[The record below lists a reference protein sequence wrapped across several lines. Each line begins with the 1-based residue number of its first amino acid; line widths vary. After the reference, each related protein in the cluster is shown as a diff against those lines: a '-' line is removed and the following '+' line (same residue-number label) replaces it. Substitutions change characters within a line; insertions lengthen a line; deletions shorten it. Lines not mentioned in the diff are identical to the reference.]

1 MFDVGIG
8 AFDGAEVYK
17 LVGNFLLHKLSEKY
31 ERKNL
36 ALYRDD
42 GIALF
47 KNVNRPG
54 SEKIKKRFCK
64 LFIDD
69 LELTIQCN
77 RKVVNILDNTL
88 NLKNSTYRPYCP
100 YLNTESNHL
109 NIKQLPKSVEL
120 RLSQLSAKKEILKN
134 SVTPC
139 NETLTKAGYKH
150 NMRFQKSITQN
161 TTTNKNRKSN
171 IIRFNPPYSANVVT
185 KV

>member
-88 NLKNSTYRPYCP
+88 NFKK
-100 YLNTESNHL
+100 L
-109 NIKQLPKSVEL
+109 NIPSLLSISHHKIQSSKHQAAAKISRIKIIPVIGKERNIKEL
-120 RLSQLSAKKEILKN
+120 SHTMQ
-134 SVTPC
+134 
-139 NETLTKAGYKH
+139 
-150 NMRFQKSITQN
+150 
-161 TTTNKNRKSN
+161 
-171 IIRFNPPYSANVVT
+171 
-185 KV
+185 